1 MFARPLTT
9 AAFVL
14 VAAQAAAEPW
24 DFHATSASAS
34 EELRAIADANPAL
47 SIQETEDGAVDSMV
61 MFSDVL
67 FDFGE
72 SDLSP
77 AALQTLE
84 VVAKDLGSV
93 AGLKIIGHTDD
104 RGAEDRNHRL
114 GLNRAKAVRAWIADQ
129 TGLDPAEIAVD
140 SAGETRPIA
149 ANQSDTGA
157 DNPEGRALNRRVE
170 FKIIEEAQEDA
181 PVTASI
187 EAPVET
193 PAETLATAEPDAI
206 ITDVAD
212 NVEAEKVEAEKVS
225 SIHPRQ
231 PVI

>member
-1 MFARPLTT
+1 MSLNLNQFGDSNMFAKTLT

-24 DFHATSASAS
+24 DFHATAASAS

-67 FDFGE
+67 FEFGQ

-93 AGLKIIGHTDD
+93 AGLKIIGHTD
-104 RGAEDRNHRL
+104 
-114 GLNRAKAVRAWIADQ
+114 AVSY
-129 TGLDPAEIAVD
+129 THL
-140 SAGETRPIA
+140 
-149 ANQSDTGA
+149 
-157 DNPEGRALNRRVE
+157 
-170 FKIIEEAQEDA
+170 
-181 PVTASI
+181 
-187 EAPVET
+187 
-193 PAETLATAEPDAI
+193 TLPTI
-206 ITDVAD
+206 YSV
-212 NVEAEKVEAEKVS
+212 
-225 SIHPRQ
+225 
-231 PVI
+231 